1 MNQFNKPDLSKP
13 RYRPKRLELDGIDFY
28 KALLEK
34 VPNASKLGHTK
45 VRDIIKQF
53 NETVL
58 QNIVDNREGV
68 ELPQG
73 LGYVFVG
80 SCKIK
85 KECVDYGKSIKY
97 GIKVTHKNWNTE
109 GYASK
114 IFYSNCSVKYRIQD
128 NNLWVFKAARKLKS
142 EVSKAF
148 SENWNKY
155 IHIDENTKLSK
166 YISIGKKF
174 ERNIERNNERLKTYN
189 EFEE

>member
-1 MNQFNKPDLSKP
+1 MDQFNKPDFTKP
-13 RYRPKRLELDGIDFY
+13 RYRAKRLEIDGIDFY
-28 KALLEK
+28 KALIAK
-34 VPNASKLGHTK
+34 VPEAAKLSHAET
-45 VRDIIKQF
+45 RDLVKQF

-73 LGYVFVG
+73 LGYIFIG

-97 GIKVTHKNWNTE
+97 GIRVTHKNWNTE

-114 IFYSNCSVKYRIQD
+114 IFYSNCSVKYRVQD
-128 NNLWVFKAARKLKS
+128 NNLWMFKAARNLKKHA
-142 EVSKAF
+142 SKAF

-155 IHIDENTKLSK
+155 IHIDESTKLSK
-166 YISIGKKF
+166 YISIGK
-174 ERNIERNNERLKTYN
+174 NIEKLKKKNEDILKTYN
-189 EFEE
+189 EFE

>member
-1 MNQFNKPDLSKP
+1 MNDFNKPDFSKP
-13 RYRPKRLELDGIDFY
+13 RYRAKRLEIDGKEFY
-28 KALLEK
+28 KSLVDK
-34 VPNASKLGHTK
+34 IPDASKLGHSEVK
-45 VRDIIKQF
+45 KLIKQF

-73 LGYVFVG
+73 LGYIFIG

-97 GIKVTHKNWNTE
+97 GIRVTHKNWNTE

-114 IFYSNCSVKYRIQD
+114 IFYSNCSVKYKIPD
-128 NNLWVFKAARKLKS
+128 NNMWIFKAARKLKK
-142 EVSKAF
+142 EASKAF

-155 IHIDENTKLSK
+155 VHIDENTKLSK
-166 YISIGKKF
+166 YISVGKLIDR
-174 ERNIERNNERLKTYN
+174 RNQQTRDRLKTYN
-189 EFEE
+189 EFE

>member
-1 MNQFNKPDLSKP
+1 MNQFKKPDFSKP
-13 RYRPKRLELDGIDFY
+13 RCRPKRLEVDGKEFY

-34 VPNASKLGHTK
+34 VPEASKLSHLE
-45 VRDIIKQF
+45 VRNLIKQF

-73 LGYVFVG
+73 LGYIFIG
-80 SCKIK
+80 SCKVK

-97 GIKVTHKNWNTE
+97 GIRVTHKNWNTE
-109 GYASK
+109 GYLSK
-114 IFYSNCSVKYRIQD
+114 IFYSNCSVKYKIQD
-128 NNLWVFKAARKLKS
+128 NNLWVFKAARKLKN

-155 IHIDENTKLSK
+155 IHIDESTKLSK
-166 YISIGKKF
+166 YISIGKNMEKLKKKND
-174 ERNIERNNERLKTYN
+174 EILKTYN
-189 EFEE
+189 EFE

>member
-1 MNQFNKPDLSKP
+1 MNHFNKPDFSKP
-13 RYRPKRLELDGIDFY
+13 RYRPKRLELDGKEFY
-28 KALLEK
+28 KALVEK
-34 VPNASKLGHTK
+34 IPNAANIPHTDIKKL
-45 VRDIIKQF
+45 IKQF

-73 LGYVFVG
+73 LGYIFIG

-97 GIKVTHKNWNTE
+97 GVKVTHKNWNTE

-114 IFYSNCSVKYRIQD
+114 IFYSNCTVKYKIPD
-128 NNLWVFKAARKLKS
+128 NNMWIFKAARKLKK
-142 EVSKAF
+142 EASKAF

-155 IHIDENTKLSK
+155 VHIDPGTRLSK
-166 YISIGKKF
+166 YISVGKT
-174 ERNIERNNERLKTYN
+174 IERLKRKTQERLQTYN
-189 EFEE
+189 EFE